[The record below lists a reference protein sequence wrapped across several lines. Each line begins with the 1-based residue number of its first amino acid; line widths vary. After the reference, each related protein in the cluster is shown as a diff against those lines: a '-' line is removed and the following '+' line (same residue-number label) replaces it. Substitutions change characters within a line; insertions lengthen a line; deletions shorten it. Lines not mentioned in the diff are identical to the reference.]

1 MKKLLGIVVL
11 GFFWSNVGVANDLP
25 RLFGITI
32 SDKLYNY
39 KTADKP
45 LIEDIFSVQIF
56 PSIQNNDFDFY
67 KVKFDHRTRIY
78 QITGI
83 HKKTTKWIQ
92 PSDPSNI
99 TEVDLMIYT
108 AQNKKCVETAIE
120 HLKIFSEN
128 SKFKKYYKNDPSE
141 TDFDSGRVYYAYSNS
156 ADNLDFKA
164 WKYIVG
170 IDCKRYTDGL
180 RAELFIL
187 DVELD
192 SGFKEFEKNSIDKKG
207 LGD

>member
-11 GFFWSNVGVANDLP
+11 VFFFFNVGIASDLP

-39 KTADKP
+39 KTASKP
-45 LIEDIFSVQIF
+45 LSEDRFSVQII
-56 PSIQNNDFDFY
+56 PSIQNDDFSFY
-67 KVKFDHRTRIY
+67 KVKFDHRARIY
-78 QITGI
+78 QIIGV
-83 HKKTTKWIQ
+83 HKKPTKWIQ
-92 PSDPSNI
+92 PSDLNNI
-99 TEVDLMIYT
+99 TEKDLMIFKV
-108 AQNKKCVETAIE
+108 QNKKCVETAIE

-128 SKFKKYYKNDPSE
+128 SKFKEYYKDDPSE
-141 TDFDSGRVYYAYSNS
+141 TDFDLGRVNYIYSNS

-170 IDCKRYTDGL
+170 IDCQRYTDGL

-187 DVELD
+187 DTELD
-192 SGFKEFEKNSIDKKG
+192 RGFKEFQKDSIDKKG